1 MSRSSD
7 GSPPSHPHRL
17 YVHLAWS
24 TLARVP
30 AIAPA
35 RRAAIET
42 HILAICRQA
51 GAEPVEARAFA
62 DRIHL
67 VARLPPS
74 LSVQDLAERV
84 RRDVAERLR
93 RSGFVVRWSPGF
105 AAVTIAPAAVRKT
118 RKRLAGLDGAE
129 RPRAD
134 TRTNRV
140 GQGAGR
146 AGTSGLPRD

>member
-1 MSRSSD
+1 MRRSPEEPAS
-7 GSPPSHPHRL
+7 GHPHRL

-67 VARLPPS
+67 VARLPPA
-74 LSVQDLAERV
+74 LSVQSLADRV
-84 RRDVAERLR
+84 RREVAERLA
-93 RSGFVVRWSPGF
+93 RSGLVVRWSPGF
-105 AAVTIAPAAVRKT
+105 AAVTIAPDAVRRT
-118 RKRLAGLDGAE
+118 RRRLAELVSPDPARG
-129 RPRAD
+129 PRAA
-134 TRTNRV
+134 R
-140 GQGAGR
+140 GR
-146 AGTSGLPRD
+146 RGGTSVVSRD